1 MTAVSGTAWVLVGVL
16 SVGALAVAWLVL
28 LQLRG
33 VATLDLRLGRSIHAL
48 GPIVVRI
55 EAPRELVFE
64 QLSAPYLGRTPSGL
78 REKLEV
84 LERGS
89 DMVLAAHRTKLR
101 WFTSTTVETVRF
113 TPPERIDFRH
123 VRGPAPYVVESFL
136 LREVDGGTQLEY
148 TGDLGLDL
156 WWLGRLW
163 GRRSVVPVWNR
174 VVKGSLSEVKAAAES
189 RASSRTNRD

>member
-16 SVGALAVAWLVL
+16 SLGVLAVAWLVL

-33 VATLDLRLGRSIHAL
+33 VATLDLGLGRSIHPL

-55 EAPRELVFE
+55 EAPRALVFE

-123 VRGPAPYVVESFL
+123 VRGPAPHVVESFV
-136 LREVDGGTQLEY
+136 LREIDGRTELEY
-148 TGDLGLDL
+148 TGELGLDL
-156 WWLGRLW
+156 WWLGRW
-163 GRRSVVPVWNR
+163 WARRSVVPVWNR
-174 VVKGSLSEVKAAAES
+174 VVEGSLAQVTVAAEA
-189 RASSRTNRD
+189 RASARSNRD